1 MAIDPKKHEMPAQDP
16 KVRAHNFDE
25 VALGYSEET
34 ALAEA
39 ARCLNCKNRP
49 CVAGCP
55 VNVQIPEFIQ
65 KVKEG
70 DFETAYQI
78 ISETSSLPAVSP
90 VHCST
95 VARFTSNFLTKN
107 AHVSDIDG
115 LTTTTRDPSFISL
128 IL

>member
-1 MAIDPKKHEMPAQDP
+1 MAIDPKKHEMPSQDP
-16 KVRAHNFDE
+16 QVRAHNFNV
-25 VALGYSEET
+25 VALGYEEAT

-70 DFETAYQI
+70 DFEAAYQI
-78 ISETSSLPAVSP
+78 ISETYSLPAV
-90 VHCST
+90 C
-95 VARFTSNFLTKN
+95 
-107 AHVSDIDG
+107 G
-115 LTTTTRDPSFISL
+115 
-128 IL
+128 